1 MKIKLIKYSMIIF
14 AITFLSCED
23 MIEITPKSQITGQ
36 VFWEEEG
43 DFAPYLT
50 GIYARYRGHIDY
62 MGFGEDRSEMWIQG
76 YNARFTP
83 YWAHNIT
90 EGNTV
95 QWTGY
100 YGTIGHV
107 NLLLE
112 KIQPFEFANPVLK
125 SRIEAESYA
134 MRAAMYFFLARV
146 WGDVPLVLTSVQ
158 DENEPLYPRTPVSQ
172 IFEQINRDI
181 EEALALFPEDG
192 YRNKYRWSKPAVYA
206 LLADVKMWEA
216 TVLEGGSADF
226 TAAIAAMDEVEN
238 SGVTLLGNYRDIF
251 EDSRNDEII
260 FSFYLDRSEYSSG
273 NYNNALL
280 RYDTS
285 AAADNA
291 DSLPLALAGQ
301 QAYCISPRGLE
312 LIEAY
317 YPDDKRV
324 HVTRV
329 PEIFSGV
336 VQNFWPFKFIGT
348 QYADTRIAD
357 SDIILYRLSDL
368 LLLKAEAYAALE
380 QPQNALLYLNM
391 VRERSAVPEYT
402 VTDKALLQKE
412 ILDERG
418 RELFHEIKRWYDLRR
433 AHAIGVIDV
442 YDYIPNLQG
451 RTTPLYWPVHVNMLA
466 RNEKLVQTPGY

>member
-1 MKIKLIKYSMIIF
+1 MKIKLIKYSIIIF

-23 MIEITPKSQITGQ
+23 MIDITPRSQITGQ
-36 VFWEEEG
+36 VFWKEEG

-62 MGFGEDRSEMWIQG
+62 MGFGEDRSEMWSQG

-112 KIQPFEFANPVLK
+112 KIQPFEFTNPVLK
-125 SRIEAESYA
+125 SRIKAESYA

-181 EEALALFPEDG
+181 EEALELFPEDG

-226 TAAIAAMDEVEN
+226 TAAIAAIDEVEN
-238 SGVTLLGNYRDIF
+238 SGVTLLDNYRDIF

-273 NYNNALL
+273 QYNHALL

-291 DSLPLALAGQ
+291 DTLPLALAGQ
-301 QAYCISPRGLE
+301 QGYCISSRGLE

-317 YPDDKRV
+317 YPYDKRI

-329 PEIFSGV
+329 PEIFGGV
-336 VQNFWPFKFIGT
+336 VQNYWPYKFIGT

-402 VTDKALLQKE
+402 ETNKALIQKE

-433 AHAIGVIDV
+433 AHAMGVIDV
-442 YDYIPNLQG
+442 YEYIPNLMG
-451 RTTPLYWPVHVNMLA
+451 KTTPLYWAVHVNMLA
-466 RNEKLVQTPGY
+466 RNEKLVQTTGY

>member
-1 MKIKLIKYSMIIF
+1 MKIKLIKYSIIIF
-14 AITFLSCED
+14 AITFLSCEE
-23 MIEITPKSQITGQ
+23 MIEITPRSQITGQ

-62 MGFGEDRSEMWIQG
+62 MGFGEDRSEMWSQG

-125 SRIEAESYA
+125 SRIKAESYA

-146 WGDVPLVLTSVQ
+146 WGDVPLVLASVQ
-158 DENEPLYPRTPVSQ
+158 DENEPLYPRTQVSQ

-226 TAAIAAMDEVEN
+226 TAAIAAIDEVEN
-238 SGVTLLGNYRDIF
+238 SGVTLLANYRDIF

-273 NYNNALL
+273 QYNHALL

-291 DSLPLALAGQ
+291 DTLPLALAGQ
-301 QAYCISPRGLE
+301 QGYCVSPRGLE

-317 YPDDKRV
+317 YPYDKRI

-329 PEIFSGV
+329 PEIFGGV
-336 VQNFWPFKFIGT
+336 VQNYWPYKFIGT

-368 LLLKAEAYAALE
+368 LLLKAEAYAALD

-391 VRERSAVPEYT
+391 VRERAAVPEYT
-402 VTDKALLQKE
+402 ETNKALLQKE

-433 AHAIGVIDV
+433 AHAMGVIDV

-451 RTTPLYWPVHVNMLA
+451 KTTPLYWPVHVNMLA

>member
-23 MIEITPKSQITGQ
+23 MIEINPKSQITGQ

>member
-23 MIEITPKSQITGQ
+23 MIEITPRSQITGL
-36 VFWEEEG
+36 VFWAEEG

-62 MGFGEDRSEMWIQG
+62 MGFGEDRSEMWVQG
-76 YNARFTP
+76 VNARFTP

-125 SRIEAESYA
+125 SRIKAESYA

-172 IFEQINRDI
+172 IFEQINNDI
-181 EEALALFPEDG
+181 GQALALFPDDG

-216 TVLEGGSADF
+216 TVLEGGAADF
-226 TAAIAAMDEVEN
+226 NAAIAAISEVEK
-238 SGVTLLGNYRDIF
+238 SGVSLLDNYRSIF
-251 EDSRNDEII
+251 EDSRNNEII

-273 NYNNALL
+273 QYNYSLL
-280 RYDTS
+280 SDHFKL
-285 AAADNA
+285 ADNS
-291 DSLPLALAGQ
+291 DSLPISNQGQ
-301 QAYCISPRGLE
+301 TAYAISSRGME

-329 PEIFSGV
+329 PAIFAGV
-336 VQNFWPFKFIGT
+336 VQYYWPYKFIGT

-357 SDIILYRLSDL
+357 SDIIVYRLSDL

-391 VRERSAVPEYT
+391 VRERAAVPEYAET
-402 VTDKALLQKE
+402 NKALLQKE

-433 AHAIGVIDV
+433 AHAMGVINV

-451 RTTPLYWPVHVNMLA
+451 KTTPLYWAVHVNMLA